1 MPINGFDLHKQ
12 AKPPTS
18 DEIVERQRHFYDYSI
33 EVFGPERCMFESN
46 FPVDKQSVSYHVI
59 WNAFKK
65 IAASFSEED
74 KDYLFRK
81 TAENFYSL

>member
-1 MPINGFDLHKQ
+1 
-12 AKPPTS
+12 
-18 DEIVERQRHFYDYSI
+18 
-33 EVFGPERCMFESN
+33 
-46 FPVDKQSVSYHVI
+46 VI

-65 IAASFSEED
+65 MAANFSEED